1 MVKEGGPRRREGGRR
16 EGARARYRRV
26 AGALQRKA
34 LTALAGQSA
43 GFVRRTGCPVDLT
56 FCLLCVNTCTRPTG
70 GKETTKLKSS
80 WRLNRILPRH
90 A

>member
-16 EGARARYRRV
+16 ERARARYRRV

-56 FCLLCVNTCTRPTG
+56 YCTVLPFSTGLAGLRSSFSLALVLCT
-70 GKETTKLKSS
+70 L
-80 WRLNRILPRH
+80 
-90 A
+90 

>member
-1 MVKEGGPRRREGGRR
+1 MVACDTWTLTKRRSGGYVVKEGGPRRREGGRR

-56 FCLLCVNTCTRPTG
+56 YRVPVSQGDRETLG
-70 GKETTKLKSS
+70 G
-80 WRLNRILPRH
+80 

>member
-56 FCLLCVNTCTRPTG
+56 FCECYKWFFSLRSQGLTG
-70 GKETTKLKSS
+70 SV
-80 WRLNRILPRH
+80 LPASMTVR
-90 A
+90 